1 MAVETMETRAM
12 KYELEIAID
21 AAPAAVWDALV
32 NETNLWWLPDFH
44 MGGPDSKVTL
54 EPKAG
59 GQLVEQVESGMS
71 LLWYTVT
78 ACHPGE
84 SLELVG
90 SLSPDFGGP
99 STSMLGIRLEEKP
112 DGTTLFKVRDAV
124 FGHVSDK
131 SLESMSSGWTELFE
145 KGLKAHVSS

>member
-12 KYELEIAID
+12 KYELEIEID
-21 AAPAAVWDALV
+21 AEPSAVWEALV

-54 EPKAG
+54 DPRAG
-59 GQLVEQVESGMS
+59 GQLVEQVDGGMS

-78 ACHPGE
+78 ACTPGE

-99 STSMLGIRLEEKP
+99 STSMLGLKLEEQE
-112 DGTTLFKVRDAV
+112 DGSTLLRVRDALV
-124 FGHVSDK
+124 GHITDK
-131 SLESMSSGWTELFE
+131 GLESTMGGWTQLFE
-145 KGLKAHVSS
+145 QGLKAHISA